1 MPDNTNSPFARL
13 DTSLMRSTKL
23 PQETERPNA
32 RTVEDPNATTPQRAN
47 AQTTTPQEIRRAI
60 KRGSFE
66 FYTDQLEQLQRIALE
81 DKMQGKK
88 GSQSEMVREALDT
101 YLKSREVH
109 K

>member
-1 MPDNTNSPFARL
+1 MSDSR
-13 DTSLMRSTKL
+13 K
-23 PQETERPNA
+23 PNA
-32 RTVEDPNATTPQRAN
+32 RTGEDPNASTPQRAN
-47 AQTTTPQEIRRAI
+47 APTTSPQEVRRAI

-101 YLKSREVH
+101 YLKSRGVH